1 MQLCI
6 QAGMRRLFVLQ
17 INRHDRQKGWKNMLP
32 EGALQES
39 VSYSPLQRMRH
50 SAAHVMAEAVQEMF
64 PDAQFAIGPAIEDGF
79 YYDFALPRSLTPD
92 DLPEIEQRMQRII
105 AAKYPFVQDRWPR
118 EKALEY
124 FRQRRQPYK
133 VEIIE
138 HLFDQEVGIYQQGNF
153 LDLCRGPHVENTGQI
168 GPFKLMR
175 IAGAYWRGDEMR
187 DRLQRIYG
195 TAWFSQ
201 EELDQYLW
209 QLEEAQKRDH
219 RKLGREL
226 ELFHFDATAP
236 GMPYWLPRG
245 FKVLLELINFWRVE
259 HEKRGYQ
266 EISAPLINERT
277 VWETSGH
284 LPHYADNMFLLSING
299 AINGYGIKAM
309 NCPNAMMVFN
319 FKTRSYRDLPLRLA
333 DCDILHRH
341 ERSGTLHGL
350 LRVQKFTQDDAHV
363 FVAEEQLE
371 DEYERILKDID
382 FFYNIFDLKYSLR
395 LGTRPESYIGDIETW
410 NRAEAILRHILDKYA
425 GPGNYAVEEGDG
437 AFYGPK
443 IDILMEDA
451 LGRSWQMG
459 TIQLD
464 FQMPRRFQCAYI
476 DRDGAQRTPVVIH
489 RVIYGSLERFIG
501 ILIEHTAG
509 AFPVWLAPVQ
519 AMLIPIADRH
529 SAYAERV
536 REVLREAGMRVEIDM
551 RNERMNARIRDAQL
565 QKIPYMLIV
574 GDQEEAASAVSVRL
588 RSNVNLKSM
597 ALDQFS
603 AQASRIIKARS
614 RELWPQELQ

>member
-1 MQLCI
+1 MQ
-6 QAGMRRLFVLQ
+6 
-17 INRHDRQKGWKNMLP
+17 P

-92 DLPEIEQRMQRII
+92 DLPEIEQRMRRII
-105 AAKYPFVQDRWPR
+105 AARYPFVQDRWSR

-138 HLFDQEVGIYQQGNF
+138 HLFEQEVGIYQQGNF

-201 EELDQYLW
+201 EELDQHLW

-259 HEKRGYQ
+259 HERRGYQ
-266 EISAPLINERT
+266 EISAPLINERS

-371 DEYERILKDID
+371 EEYERILKDIN

-395 LGTRPESYIGDIETW
+395 LGTRPDSYIGDIETW

-476 DRDGAQRTPVVIH
+476 DKDGSQKTPVVIH

-529 SAYAERV
+529 VAYAEHV

-574 GDQEEAASAVSVRL
+574 SVRL

-597 ALDQFS
+597 PLDQFS
-603 AQASRIIKARS
+603 AQAGRIIKARS
-614 RELWPQELQ
+614 RELWPLEPQ

>member
-1 MQLCI
+1 
-6 QAGMRRLFVLQ
+6 
-17 INRHDRQKGWKNMLP
+17 MLL
-32 EGALQES
+32 EGALEES

-64 PDAQFAIGPAIEDGF
+64 SDAQFAIGPAIEDGF

-92 DLPEIEQRMQRII
+92 DLPEIERRMQRII
-105 AAKYPFVQDRWPR
+105 AAKYPFIQARWPR

-124 FRQRRQPYK
+124 FQQRRQPYK
-133 VEIIE
+133 IEIIE

-168 GPFKLMR
+168 GSFKLMR

-209 QLEEAQKRDH
+209 QLAEAQKRDH

-259 HEKRGYQ
+259 HEKRSYQ
-266 EISAPLINERT
+266 EISAPLINERS

-299 AINGYGIKAM
+299 AINGYGLKAM

-371 DEYERILKDID
+371 EEYERILKDIN

-395 LGTRPESYIGDIETW
+395 LGTRPDSYIGDRETW
-410 NRAEAILRHILDKYA
+410 DRAEAILRHILDKYA

-476 DRDGAQRTPVVIH
+476 DRDGAQKTPVVIH

-519 AMLIPIADRH
+519 VMLIPIADRH
-529 SAYAERV
+529 VAYAERV
-536 REVLREAGMRVEIDM
+536 REVLREAGMRVEIDA

-574 GDQEEAASAVSVRL
+574 GDQEEASSSVSVRL

-597 ALDQFS
+597 PLDQFI
-603 AQASRIIKARS
+603 AQAARIIKARS
-614 RELWPQELQ
+614 RELWPQESQ

>member
-1 MQLCI
+1 
-6 QAGMRRLFVLQ
+6 
-17 INRHDRQKGWKNMLP
+17 
-32 EGALQES
+32 
-39 VSYSPLQRMRH
+39 
-50 SAAHVMAEAVQEMF
+50 VMAEAVQEMF

-92 DLPEIEQRMQRII
+92 DLPEIERRMQQII
-105 AAKYPFVQDRWPR
+105 AAKHPFVQDRWPR

-124 FRQRRQPYK
+124 FQQRRQPYK

-195 TAWFSQ
+195 TAWFSR

-209 QLEEAQKRDH
+209 RLEEAQKRDH

-245 FKVLLELINFWRVE
+245 FKVLLELVNFWRVE

-284 LPHYADNMFLLSING
+284 LPHYADNMFLLSMNG

-371 DEYERILKDID
+371 EEYERILKDIN
-382 FFYNIFDLKYSLR
+382 FFYSIFDLKYSLR
-395 LGTRPESYIGDIETW
+395 LGTRPDSYIGDIETW
-410 NRAEAILRHILDKYA
+410 NRAEAILCHILDKYA
-425 GPGNYAVEEGDG
+425 GAGNYAVEEGDG

-476 DRDGAQRTPVVIH
+476 DRDGSQRTPVVIH

-529 SAYAERV
+529 VVYVERV
-536 REVLREAGMRVEIDM
+536 REILREAGIRVEIDA

-574 GDQEEAASAVSVRL
+574 GDQEEAAGAVSVRL

-597 ALDQFS
+597 PLDQFS
-603 AQASRIIKARS
+603 TQASRIIKARS
-614 RELWPQELQ
+614 RELWPQ

>member
-1 MQLCI
+1 MK
-6 QAGMRRLFVLQ
+6 R
-17 INRHDRQKGWKNMLP
+17 NMLL
-32 EGALQES
+32 EGALEES

-92 DLPEIEQRMQRII
+92 DLPEIERRMQRII

-371 DEYERILKDID
+371 DEYERILKDIN
-382 FFYNIFDLKYSLR
+382 FFYSIFDLKYSLR
-395 LGTRPESYIGDIETW
+395 LGTRPDSYIGDIETW

-476 DRDGAQRTPVVIH
+476 DRDGSQRTPVVIH

-529 SAYAERV
+529 VAYAEHV
-536 REVLREAGMRVEIDM
+536 REVLREAGIRVETDA

-574 GDQEEAASAVSVRL
+574 GDQEMAASAISVRL

-597 ALDQFS
+597 SLDQFC

-614 RELWPQELQ
+614 RELWPQEPQ

>member
-1 MQLCI
+1 
-6 QAGMRRLFVLQ
+6 
-17 INRHDRQKGWKNMLP
+17 MLL
-32 EGALQES
+32 EGALEES

-92 DLPEIEQRMQRII
+92 DLPEIERRMQRII
-105 AAKYPFVQDRWPR
+105 AAKYPFIQARWPR

-124 FRQRRQPYK
+124 FQQRRQPYK

-168 GPFKLMR
+168 GSFKLMR

-209 QLEEAQKRDH
+209 QLAEAQKRDH

-259 HEKRGYQ
+259 HEKRSYQ
-266 EISAPLINERT
+266 EISAPLINERS

-299 AINGYGIKAM
+299 AINGYGLKAM

-371 DEYERILKDID
+371 EEYERILKDIN

-395 LGTRPESYIGDIETW
+395 LGTRPDSYIGDRETW
-410 NRAEAILRHILDKYA
+410 DRAEAILRHILDKYA

-476 DRDGAQRTPVVIH
+476 DRDGAQKTPVVIH

-519 AMLIPIADRH
+519 VMLIPIADRH
-529 SAYAERV
+529 VAYAERV
-536 REVLREAGMRVEIDM
+536 REVLREAGMRVEIDA

-574 GDQEEAASAVSVRL
+574 GDQEEASSSVSVRL

-597 ALDQFS
+597 PLDQFI
-603 AQASRIIKARS
+603 AQAARIIKARS
-614 RELWPQELQ
+614 RELWPQESQ

>member
-1 MQLCI
+1 MK
-6 QAGMRRLFVLQ
+6 R
-17 INRHDRQKGWKNMLP
+17 NMLL
-32 EGALQES
+32 EGALEES
-39 VSYSPLQRMRH
+39 VNYSPLQRMRH

-92 DLPEIEQRMQRII
+92 DLPEIERRMQRII

-371 DEYERILKDID
+371 DEYERILKDIN
-382 FFYNIFDLKYSLR
+382 FFYSIFDLKYSLR
-395 LGTRPESYIGDIETW
+395 LGTRPDSYIGDIETW

-476 DRDGAQRTPVVIH
+476 DRDGSQRTPVVIH

-529 SAYAERV
+529 VAYAEHV
-536 REVLREAGMRVEIDM
+536 REVLREAGIRVETDA

-574 GDQEEAASAVSVRL
+574 GDQEMAASAISVRL

-597 ALDQFS
+597 SLDQFC

-614 RELWPQELQ
+614 RELWPQEPQ

>member
-1 MQLCI
+1 
-6 QAGMRRLFVLQ
+6 
-17 INRHDRQKGWKNMLP
+17 MLL
-32 EGALQES
+32 EGALEES

-64 PDAQFAIGPAIEDGF
+64 PDAQFAIGPAIDDGF
-79 YYDFALPRSLTPD
+79 YYDFALPRSLTPE
-92 DLPEIEQRMQRII
+92 DLPEIEQRMRRII
-105 AAKYPFVQDRWPR
+105 AAKYPFVQARWPR
-118 EKALEY
+118 EGALEY

-209 QLEEAQKRDH
+209 QLEEARKRDH

-245 FKVLLELINFWRVE
+245 FKVLLELIHFWRVE
-259 HEKRGYQ
+259 HEKRDYQ
-266 EISAPLINERT
+266 EISAPLINERS

-299 AINGYGIKAM
+299 AINGYGLKAM

-371 DEYERILKDID
+371 EEYERILKDIN

-395 LGTRPESYIGDIETW
+395 LGTRPDSYIGDIETW
-410 NRAEAILRHILDKYA
+410 NRAEDILRHILDKYA
-425 GPGNYAVEEGDG
+425 GVGNYAVEEGDG

-476 DRDGAQRTPVVIH
+476 DRDGSQKTPVVIH

-529 SAYAERV
+529 AAYAEHV
-536 REVLREAGMRVEIDM
+536 REVLREAGMRVEIDA

-574 GDQEEAASAVSVRL
+574 GDQEEAASSVSVRL
-588 RSNVNLKSM
+588 RSNANLKSM
-597 ALDQFS
+597 SLDQFG
-603 AQASRIIKARS
+603 AQAARIIKARS

>member
-1 MQLCI
+1 
-6 QAGMRRLFVLQ
+6 
-17 INRHDRQKGWKNMLP
+17 MLL
-32 EGALQES
+32 EGALEES
-39 VSYSPLQRMRH
+39 VNYSPLQRMRH

-79 YYDFALPRSLTPD
+79 YYDFALPRSLTPN
-92 DLPEIEQRMQRII
+92 DLPEIERRMQRII
-105 AAKYPFVQDRWPR
+105 AAKSPFVQDRWPR

-226 ELFHFDATAP
+226 ELFHFDVTAP

-245 FKVLLELINFWRVE
+245 FKILLELINFWRVE

-309 NCPNAMMVFN
+309 NCPNAMIVFN

-371 DEYERILKDID
+371 DEYERILKDIN
-382 FFYNIFDLKYSLR
+382 FFYSIFDLKYSLR
-395 LGTRPESYIGDIETW
+395 LGTRPDSYIGDIETW

-476 DRDGAQRTPVVIH
+476 DRDGSQRTPVVIH

-519 AMLIPIADRH
+519 AVLIPIADRH
-529 SAYAERV
+529 IAYAERV
-536 REVLREAGMRVEIDM
+536 REVLREAGIRVEIDA

-574 GDQEEAASAVSVRL
+574 GNQEEAASAISVRL

-597 ALDQFS
+597 PLEQFCT
-603 AQASRIIKARS
+603 QASRIIKARS
-614 RELWPQELQ
+614 RELWPQEPQ